1 MLVALLVALT
11 AAGCSGGAAAPAHA
25 SPTLPPAAEPAT
37 APEPTVPPAGDL
49 LALPASSQPEGIAAD
64 PVTGLVAVA
73 LRGPDRIALVQAGD
87 GAGRGMALT
96 RVVDV
101 PGAARHLELARP
113 GGPVLVPG
121 EDTDR
126 LLQLGLPD
134 GTVVAD
140 ARVGRQP
147 HDAAA
152 SGDRLFVAD
161 ELGGNVGVVDAAGRL
176 TATLPGPV
184 QPGGVAVVAG
194 VVTAVDVRGARLY
207 TWDEQTLRPLG
218 SVAVGAGPTHE
229 AVIAPDRLLV
239 TDTRGGQV
247 LLVDPQ
253 ARRVVRSLA
262 LPGSPYG
269 LATDPATGRAW
280 VTLTGGNQVVQLD
293 VSDPAITEVQRWP
306 TVRQPD
312 TVAHESAGGCLFV
325 TGTAD
330 AQLQRICGLPPG

>member
-1 MLVALLVALT
+1 V
-11 AAGCSGGAAAPAHA
+11 PA
-25 SPTLPPAAEPAT
+25 
-37 APEPTVPPAGDL
+37 VPPAGDL

-64 PVTGLVAVA
+64 PLTGLVAVA
-73 LRGPDRIALVQAGD
+73 LRGPDRIALV
-87 GAGRGMALT
+87 GAGTAGGAAMAVT
-96 RVVDV
+96 RLVDV

-126 LLQLGLPD
+126 LLSLGLPD
-134 GTVVAD
+134 GAVVAD

-161 ELGGNVGVVDAAGRL
+161 ELGANVGVVDATGRL
-176 TATLPGPV
+176 ATTLPGPV
-184 QPGGVAVVAG
+184 QPGGVAVLAG

-229 AVIAPDRLLV
+229 AAIGADRLLV
-239 TDTRGGQV
+239 TDTRGGSV
-247 LLVDPQ
+247 LLVDPR
-253 ARRVVRSLA
+253 ARTVVRSLA

-269 LATDPATGRAW
+269 LSTDPATGRAW
-280 VTLTGGNQVVQLD
+280 VTLTGRNEVVQLD
-293 VSDPAITEVQRWP
+293 VRPDGDAAAITEVRRWP

-312 TVAHESAGGCLFV
+312 TVAYQDADGCLFV

-330 AQLQRICGLPPG
+330 AQLQRICGLPRG

>member
-1 MLVALLVALT
+1 M
-11 AAGCSGGAAAPAHA
+11 PA
-25 SPTLPPAAEPAT
+25 
-37 APEPTVPPAGDL
+37 VPPAGDL

-87 GAGRGMALT
+87 DAGRGMALT

-207 TWDEQTLRPLG
+207 TWTSRPCSLWAR
-218 SVAVGAGPTHE
+218 SRSARVPPT
-229 AVIAPDRLLV
+229 
-239 TDTRGGQV
+239 
-247 LLVDPQ
+247 
-253 ARRVVRSLA
+253 RRS
-262 LPGSPYG
+262 SP
-269 LATDPATGRAW
+269 PTGC
-280 VTLTGGNQVVQLD
+280 
-293 VSDPAITEVQRWP
+293 S
-306 TVRQPD
+306 
-312 TVAHESAGGCLFV
+312 
-325 TGTAD
+325 
-330 AQLQRICGLPPG
+330 